1 MTSSDDL
8 GVAVPEPNPRG
19 RSEDDDSGN
28 LSHRLLFTVIAML
41 TAAAAVAAVVLLAP
55 DPEDP
60 SGRTVMHH
68 LDVGPPW
75 ADVAAVVPLDSERHY
90 SDEELGLYDLI
101 DNIVF
106 YRPYF
111 TRGRT
116 IDDVAD
122 RRDQQWNRM
131 QHEASGHER
140 ERLVFEF
147 DIESLLLNAYG
158 SLPDDLGEGS
168 RLEGA
173 YYGWLTE
180 CVSPAGFPDV
190 ITDPDTGYDMPI
202 YEAEVE
208 QLEFQVSKTGFSND
222 DFYDLRYECALRAA
236 SYPSLDPAVRDE
248 MIGRVKRHYLQA
260 VYDAL
265 CGGRDGYIVEVPVET
280 EAGGSWDAG
289 GGCGHDASVPD
300 EPAKAPH
307 EFARR
312 DLAFEFWAIRE
323 LSSYRWFRAVGILR
337 FLEDY
342 IVDMPARAHF
352 IVPAVELS
360 RLSIAN
366 RELVDADAAEDEGVL
381 RFELAVLAGAHE
393 ALHYLPDDDRLAEAF
408 FGALAECGRRVGGSD
423 VKFFEFGEDYEYA
436 MESLLFDDNTKLDPG
451 GVDSVFGMSYYDY
464 TELLYECARY
474 AVTYPTLDPEMRD
487 ELLAPQRAHFA
498 EVILDRLDDA
508 DSPVSEPDRYQAELD
523 DLRTNGW

>member
-19 RSEDDDSGN
+19 RSEGDDPEN
-28 LSHRLLFTVIAML
+28 LPRRLLFTVIAML
-41 TAAAAVAAVVLLAP
+41 TAAAVVAAVVLLAR
-55 DPEDP
+55 DSRD
-60 SGRTVMHH
+60 SSDRFVMHH
-68 LDVGPPW
+68 VDVGPPW
-75 ADVAAVVPLDSERHY
+75 PEIAAEVPLDAERHY

-101 DNIVF
+101 DTIVF
-106 YRPYF
+106 YRSYF
-111 TRGRT
+111 AQART
-116 IDDVAD
+116 AD
-122 RRDQQWNRM
+122 EAFEEWIGLRDYQRD
-131 QHEASGHER
+131 EATGHER
-140 ERLVFEF
+140 ERLMFEF
-147 DIESLLLNAYG
+147 DVESALLGAYG
-158 SLPDDLGEGS
+158 SLPADLGEGS
-168 RLEGA
+168 HLESA

-180 CVSPAGFPDV
+180 CVSPAGFPDA

-202 YEAEVE
+202 YEAEDD
-208 QLEFQVSKTGFSND
+208 QLEFYESKTGFSND

-248 MIGRVKRHYLQA
+248 MIGRMKRHYLQA

-289 GGCGHDASVPD
+289 GGCVHDASVPD

-323 LSSYRWFRAVGILR
+323 LSSYRWFRDVGILR

-352 IVPAVELS
+352 IVTAVELS

-393 ALHYLPDDDRLAEAF
+393 ALHYLPDDGRLAEAF

-487 ELLAPQRAHFA
+487 EFLAPQRAHFA

-508 DSPVSEPDRYQAELD
+508 DPPVSLPDRYQAELD
-523 DLRTNGW
+523 DLRMNGW